1 MHRTLFTLSLGLA
14 GMILATQAGYAAPQC
29 AKRTMVLD
37 QLGQKYG
44 ETRRGMG
51 VAANNTVMEMFA
63 SDTSGSWTIIVTLPD
78 GMSCLVA
85 SGQGYESVAEELPA
99 SGDPA

>member
-1 MHRTLFTLSLGLA
+1 MHKTFFTLSLGLA
-14 GMILATQAGYAAPQC
+14 GLILATQAGFAAPQC
-29 AKRTMVLD
+29 GKRTLVLD

-51 VAANNTVMEMFA
+51 VAGNNTVMEMFA
-63 SDTSGSWTIIVTLPD
+63 SPTTGSWTIIVTMPD

-85 SGQGYESVAEELPA
+85 SGQGFETIAEELPA